1 MNEFLKPEHSIQV
14 SMGLRF
20 LGVGSAQA
28 ADLGSSAGVLEQA
41 GNPMLLID
49 CGPDT
54 LARFRQVYGDREP
67 PALFVTHA
75 HFDHIGG
82 LEGWF
87 YRRMTGAGGG
97 LPPRLFVPVEL
108 VGSLQR
114 RVADYPNLL
123 AEGGSNFWDAF
134 QLVPVSERF
143 WLQNLLF
150 DVFPVRHHEHGT
162 AFGIALQ
169 GRFLYTGDTRPIPE
183 ILNRYASRG
192 ELIFHDCGVR
202 PNPSHTALSDLRR
215 EYKSEQWQRML
226 MYHYGSEADR
236 CAIEQ
241 EGFCTAVA
249 GRAYPLSPSLHPD
262 TAVAEPTQTATVTR
276 LEVS

>member
-1 MNEFLKPEHSIQV
+1 MQPTLTI
-14 SMGLRF
+14 RF

-28 ADLGSSAGVLEQA
+28 ADLGSSSCVLEHS
-41 GNPMLLID
+41 GKPLLLID

-54 LARFRQVYGDREP
+54 LVRYREIYREPEP
-67 PALFVTHA
+67 PALFLTHT

-82 LEGWF
+82 LESWF
-87 YRRMTGAGGG
+87 YRLMTETSGGSR
-97 LPPRLFVPVEL
+97 PRLFVPVEL
-108 VGSLQR
+108 LPSLQR

-134 QLVPVSERF
+134 QLIPVSERF

-192 ELIFHDCGVR
+192 ESIFHDCGIR
-202 PNPSHTALSDLRR
+202 PSPSHTALEDIRR
-215 EYKSEQWQRML
+215 EYKPEQWRRMV
-226 MYHYGSEADR
+226 MYHYGSSADR
-236 CAIEQ
+236 TAIER
-241 EGFCTAVA
+241 EGFQVA
-249 GRAYPLSPSLHPD
+249 LAGHAFDLSPRETGGSIAIDIPG
-262 TAVAEPTQTATVTR
+262 AVTVGR
-276 LEVS
+276 LDVN